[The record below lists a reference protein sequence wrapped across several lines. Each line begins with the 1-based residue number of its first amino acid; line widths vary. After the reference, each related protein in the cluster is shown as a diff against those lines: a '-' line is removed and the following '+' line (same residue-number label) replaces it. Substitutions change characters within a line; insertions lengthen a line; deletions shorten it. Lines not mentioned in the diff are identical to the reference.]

1 MGAFGVIQ
9 LSQKESKMSLAEIL
23 DYTYDDYKE
32 WEGDWELIGGTAVA
46 MAPTPMRRHQNIALE
61 ILYQLRRAYE
71 TLESKCENCV
81 VSFENDWKVS
91 DTTVLRPDI
100 IFTCDDEEE
109 RYLSKAPKIIFEIVS
124 PSTARIDETIKFEIY
139 EQEKVPYYILVYPE
153 DLRAKAYRLKNGR
166 YDKIGDFT
174 REKLEFGDL
183 ECPLSIDF
191 DEVFRRFRKK

>member
-1 MGAFGVIQ
+1 
-9 LSQKESKMSLAEIL
+9 MSLAEIL
-23 DYTYDDYKE
+23 HYTYDDYKE
-32 WEGDWELIGGTAVA
+32 WKGDWELIDGTAVA
-46 MAPTPMRRHQNIALE
+46 MAPAPMRIHQNIAARIVTVLNNALDE
-61 ILYQLRRAYE
+61 KE
-71 TLESKCENCV
+71 CEECI

-100 IFTCDDEEE
+100 VFTCDDEEE
-109 RYLSKAPKIIFEIVS
+109 KYLSKAPDIIFEIVS
-124 PSTARIDETIKFEIY
+124 PSSARIDETIKFEIY

-174 REKLEFGDL
+174 HEKLDFDDL
-183 ECPLSIDF
+183 KCPVSIDF